1 MQATWI
7 LGSFF
12 FIFMLCAIAY
22 VLTLKVP
29 RPEIFRKSRAEA
41 VASPVDGLVADNGK
55 YRIAKSYQVVFSPR
69 AFVDYPFGL
78 RVVLAKPDM
87 SQPIIRKSA
96 ERTEH
101 RRSNVHRSVQ
111 ASEYTGWPQL
121 ALQDPEL
128 TVIGGHF
135 DFESGEAEPG
145 IRVEVKPPGETFQ
158 AIKTVEE
165 QALRQA
171 EETVFSL
178 WLHPIEPKISTLA
191 VVISLVEGS
200 AETTTPGRSGRNFHE
215 LAAVSLTVPVIF
227 FPIALR

>member
-12 FIFMLCAIAY
+12 FIFMLCAIVY
-22 VLTLKVP
+22 VLTLNVP
-29 RPEIFRKSRAEA
+29 QPEIFRESRAEA
-41 VASPVDGLVADNGK
+41 VASPVHSPVANSGK
-55 YRIAKSYQVVFSPR
+55 YLIAKSYQVVFSPR

-87 SQPIIRKSA
+87 SQPIIRKPA
-96 ERTEH
+96 ERTE
-101 RRSNVHRSVQ
+101 RGRSNLHRSFQ
-111 ASEYTGWPQL
+111 ASEYTGWPQS

-128 TVIGGHF
+128 TVIGGHIEF
-135 DFESGEAEPG
+135 ASGEAEPG
-145 IRVEVKPPGETFQ
+145 IRVEVKPPRATFQ

-165 QALRQA
+165 QPLRQA
-171 EETVFSL
+171 EETVFTL
-178 WLHPIEPKISTLA
+178 WLYPIEPKISSLA
-191 VVISLVEGS
+191 VVVSLVEGA

-215 LAAVSLTVPVIF
+215 LATISLTVPVTF